1 MKSSSL
7 CDSNNAY
14 ILVKG
19 TIAVK
24 NTAAVDVDAN
34 DTNKK
39 VILKNCVLFT
49 RCISR
54 INHTQI
60 DDAQYIVIVMPM
72 YI

>member
-19 TIAVK
+19 TITVK

-34 DTNKK
+34 DTNKN
-39 VILKNCVLFT
+39 VIFKNCLL
-49 RCISR
+49 
-54 INHTQI
+54 
-60 DDAQYIVIVMPM
+60 DA
-72 YI
+72 